1 MKKEYT
7 AEYQGGTR
15 TLYSFAE
22 PNTKGERIQFELT
35 ACHNPGGKDSLP
47 YLWKKHKF
55 IDRVLETWW
64 NLQVYVTNE
73 NGCFG
78 RYNPTVKLSEDGKR
92 QVINFD
98 WMLEATEEN
107 KQKLIDEVYRLA
119 NA

>member
-1 MKKEYT
+1 MKKEYI

-15 TLYSFAE
+15 TLYSFTE
-22 PNTKGERIQFELT
+22 PNAKGERIQFELT
-35 ACHNPGGKDSLP
+35 ACHNPGDKNSLP